1 MPSSLVRPSVVCAL
15 AIFLRLS
22 AAKRRHERRRRRLRQ
37 LLLLADQFV
46 TVHPAS
52 YCRLNHRAPILRLWF
67 DVESELKQDFHL
79 SRRAMHALQ
88 RLLQKDQDHG
98 WGNELEVLIYVYW
111 LAHGLSYRV
120 VSGVFNVPRSTVHR
134 IIHKVAQR
142 IWLHLSLAISFPR
155 AEDLHKVGRG
165 FVDQSGTAVFNEVV
179 GVIDCTHIR
188 IKAPQQHQFDY
199 LNAKGFYSITI
210 QAVFDSNGRFL
221 DIFVGYPGSVP
232 DAGVM
237 RNSSFY
243 QARRYPPPSYILLG
257 DESYPC
263 LDAPICLIT
272 PYTEP
277 VDRPGQ
283 ALFNCHHSK
292 ARSVAHRA
300 FGVMKTRWRSTLSNT
315 LEVKPAFASQVV
327 SSCAFLHNVCMDNG
341 DVLEPDDN
349 IAQDPLPPQEFLT
362 DEETSGIATRDRLA
376 ALNVSVLQEQIT
388 FSTV

>member
-1 MPSSLVRPSVVCAL
+1 MPSSLLRLSVVCAL
-15 AIFLRLS
+15 AVFLRLS

-37 LLLLADQFV
+37 LLLLVDQFM

-52 YCRLNHRAPILRLWF
+52 YCRLNHRVPILRLWF

-98 WGNELEVLIYVYW
+98 WGNELEVLIYIYW

-155 AEDLHKVGRG
+155 TEDLHQVGRG
-165 FVDQSGTAVFNEVV
+165 FVDQSGSTVFNEVV
-179 GVIDCTHIR
+179 GVIDSTHIR
-188 IKAPQQHQFDY
+188 IKAPQRHQCDY
-199 LNAKGFYSITI
+199 LNEKGFYSITM
-210 QAVFDSNGRFL
+210 QAIFDSNGRFL

-232 DAGVM
+232 DAGIM

-243 QARRYPPPSYILLG
+243 QARRYPPTSYILLG

-263 LDAPICLIT
+263 LDSPIRLIT

-277 VDRPGQ
+277 VNGQ
-283 ALFNCHHSK
+283 LQELFNYHHYK
-292 ARSVAHRA
+292 ARRVAERA
-300 FGVMKTRWRSTLSNT
+300 FGAMRTRWRATLSNT
-315 LEVKPAFASQVV
+315 MEVKPAFASQVV
-327 SSCAFLHNVCMDNG
+327 SSCAFLHNVCLDNG
-341 DVLEPDDN
+341 DVLEQDDET
-349 IAQDPLPPQEFLT
+349 AHDALDFLLPPQELLT
-362 DEETSGIATRDRLA
+362 DEKSGIPTRDRLA
-376 ALNVSVLQEQIT
+376 AKNMSVLQE
-388 FSTV
+388 